1 MHKVKVPVTWFN
13 LMSAKFDFT
22 WKVRNESRFLT
33 GSYSSNTI
41 FKPDHGRTSNNN
53 VTGINY
59 CVNIDETPTDETPC
73 VSNVPFWFHSHD
85 LSGTLACDPDKVL
98 KTCHHFLPRYNV
110 VLWLSSQVLKWENFL
125 PYQRIRKEVLSAF
138 NLTQSPPT
146 KCIKKIF
153 RIKLDAPISTKAKS
167 SVKVRIFVTQLFILN
182 LRKQTFLCLNCFFPF
197 FRRGARHVLL
207 QFL

>member
-1 MHKVKVPVTWFN
+1 MKGSKRIKVLSW
-13 LMSAKFDFT
+13 LL
-22 WKVRNESRFLT
+22 FL
-33 GSYSSNTI
+33 NTI

-125 PYQRIRKEVLSAF
+125 RKEVLSAF

-153 RIKLDAPISTKAKS
+153 RIKLDASYFNKS
-167 SVKVRIFVTQLFILN
+167 KEFSKSEDICYTIIP
-182 LRKQTFLCLNCFFPF
+182 T
-197 FRRGARHVLL
+197 
-207 QFL
+207 

>member
-22 WKVRNESRFLT
+22 RKVRNESRFLT

-125 PYQRIRKEVLSAF
+125 PYQRIRKEVLSSF

-153 RIKLDAPISTKAKS
+153 RIKLDASYFNKS
-167 SVKVRIFVTQLFILN
+167 KEFSKSEDICYTIIH
-182 LRKQTFLCLNCFFPF
+182 T
-197 FRRGARHVLL
+197 
-207 QFL
+207 